1 MATTTT
7 RLFFHLTLNGSNQK
21 VGKGV
26 PVSTSSKKTCPL
38 TCAYLHNGCYAE
50 SGPLNLHQLKVTAG
64 ERGTDWAGF
73 LANIAALPAGQFWRH
88 NQSGDLYRPGNA
100 IGRKMLSQLVEASA
114 GKKGYTY
121 SHHKRTPLV
130 IQAFKAA
137 TANGFTVNASCE
149 SEGEADAAMADGL
162 RAVFVA
168 PSTETRKQWTTAGGN
183 RAVVCPAQRMEGMN
197 CDTCRLCHARPSNIA
212 IVFLAHGSQK
222 KKVDAAI
229 AAAVDGAA

>member
-1 MATTTT
+1 MATTAT

-38 TCAYLHNGCYAE
+38 TCAYLHNGCY
-50 SGPLNLHQLKVTAG
+50 
-64 ERGTDWAGF
+64 
-73 LANIAALPAGQFWRH
+73 NIAALPAGQFWRH

-183 RAVVCPAQRMEGMN
+183 RAVVCPAQRMESMDCN
-197 CDTCRLCHARPSNIA
+197 TCRLCHARPSNIA